1 MSKNIRYNT
10 YNSYY
15 LAKSKDKVI
24 RTVAVARF
32 SAMGDIAMTV
42 PAVYAACAAN
52 PDVHFV
58 MVTRKAF
65 APIYAQRPA
74 NLEVLGIDLR
84 EGRYKG
90 AVGMCRLASDLRR
103 KGVTD
108 FVDLH
113 NVLRTKILALC
124 LRLRGVRVRQ
134 LDKQRR
140 LRRRLCAVGA
150 LAAQPLSR
158 VIDRYADTFAA
169 LGLDCHPDRFAG
181 YNREEVAEDG
191 SSSVSTRIGIAPFA
205 AHRGKVYPPER
216 MLAVVEALARR
227 RGTRIYLFGGGKTEA
242 PVLAQ
247 WSAQLNAQGLD
258 VVDMAAAKAGFAGE
272 IGVISRLDA
281 MVSMDSGNMH
291 LAALC
296 RVPVVC
302 IWGATHPAAG
312 FAPWRGEA
320 SLMLGDDTLT
330 CRPCSIFG
338 NRECRFGDYRCFDAV
353 TPQAVIDAV
362 DRAVNIKRTEQ

>member
-1 MSKNIRYNT
+1 MKSEDK
-10 YNSYY
+10 SA
-15 LAKSKDKVI
+15 AK

-52 PDVHFV
+52 PDVRFV

-65 APIYAQRPA
+65 APIYAQRPD

-84 EGRYKG
+84 EDRYKG
-90 AVGMCRLASDLRR
+90 AVGMCRLAADLRR

-108 FVDLH
+108 FADLH
-113 NVLRTKILALC
+113 NVLRTKILSLC
-124 LRLRGVRVRQ
+124 LRLHGVRVRC

-140 LRRRLCAVGA
+140 LRRRLCADGA
-150 LAAQPLSR
+150 LAAQPLGR
-158 VIDRYADTFAA
+158 VIDRYADVFAA
-169 LGLDCHPDRFAG
+169 LRLECRPDDFAG
-181 YNREEVAEDG
+181 YSSEAVAEDCP
-191 SSSVSTRIGIAPFA
+191 STAVTRIGIAPFA
-205 AHRGKVYPPER
+205 AHRGKVYPAER
-216 MLAVVEALARR
+216 MFAVVETLARR
-227 RGTRIYLFGGGKTEA
+227 PGTRIYLFGGGKTEA

-247 WSAQLNAQGLD
+247 WTAQLCGRGLD

-272 IGVISRLDA
+272 IDVISRLDA

-296 RVPVVC
+296 RVPVVS

-312 FAPWRGEA
+312 FTPWKGEA
-320 SLMLGDDTLT
+320 SLMLGDDTLA

-353 TPQAVIDAV
+353 TPQAVVSAV
-362 DRAVNIKRTEQ
+362 DRAVNIKRTRQ

>member
-1 MSKNIRYNT
+1 M
-10 YNSYY
+10 
-15 LAKSKDKVI
+15 
-24 RTVAVARF
+24 VAVARF

-52 PDVHFV
+52 PEVRFV
-58 MVTRKAF
+58 VVTRKAF

-90 AVGMCRLASDLRR
+90 AVGMCRLASDLCRS
-103 KGVTD
+103 GVTD
-108 FVDLH
+108 FADLH
-113 NVLRTKILALC
+113 NVLRTKILSLC
-124 LRLRGVRVRQ
+124 LRLRSVRVRR

-140 LRRRLCAVGA
+140 QRRRLCADGA
-150 LAAQPLSR
+150 LAAQPLAR
-158 VIDRYADTFAA
+158 VIDRYADVFTA
-169 LGLDCHPDRFAG
+169 LGLECRPNDFAG
-181 YNREEVAEDG
+181 YACAEAEEGNLPTA
-191 SSSVSTRIGIAPFA
+191 STRIGVAPFA

-216 MLAVVEALARR
+216 ILAVVEALARR
-227 RGTRIYLFGGGKTEA
+227 PGTRIYLFGGGKTEA

-247 WSAQLNAQGLD
+247 WTAQLRGQGLD

-272 IGVISRLDA
+272 ISVISTLDA

-296 RVPVVC
+296 SVPVVS

-312 FAPWRGEA
+312 FTPWKGEA
-320 SLMLGDDTLT
+320 SLMLGDDTLA

-353 TPQAVIDAV
+353 TPQAVVAAV

>member
-1 MSKNIRYNT
+1 MKSEDK
-10 YNSYY
+10 SA
-15 LAKSKDKVI
+15 AK

-52 PDVHFV
+52 PDVRFV

-65 APIYAQRPA
+65 APIYAQRPD

-90 AVGMCRLASDLRR
+90 AVGMCRLAADLRR

-108 FVDLH
+108 FADLH
-113 NVLRTKILALC
+113 NVLRTKILSLC
-124 LRLRGVRVRQ
+124 LRLQGVRVRC

-140 LRRRLCAVGA
+140 LRRRLCADGA
-150 LAAQPLSR
+150 LAAQPLGR
-158 VIDRYADTFAA
+158 VIDRYADVFAA
-169 LGLDCHPDRFAG
+169 LRLECRPDDFAG
-181 YNREEVAEDG
+181 YGRETAG
-191 SSSVSTRIGIAPFA
+191 SHPGASVCIGIAPFA
-205 AHRGKVYPPER
+205 AHRGKVYPAER
-216 MLAVVEALARR
+216 MFAVVETLARR
-227 RGTRIYLFGGGKTEA
+227 PGTRIYLFGGGKTEA

-247 WSAQLNAQGLD
+247 WTAQLCGRGLD

-272 IGVISRLDA
+272 ISVISTLDA

-296 RVPVVC
+296 RVPVVS

-312 FAPWRGEA
+312 FTPWKGEA
-320 SLMLGDDTLT
+320 SLMLGDDTLA

-338 NRECRFGDYRCFDAV
+338 KKECRFGDYRCFDAV
-353 TPQAVIDAV
+353 TSQAIVDAV
-362 DRAVNIKRTEQ
+362 DRAVNIKRIEQ

>member
-1 MSKNIRYNT
+1 M
-10 YNSYY
+10 
-15 LAKSKDKVI
+15 
-24 RTVAVARF
+24 AVARF

-52 PDVHFV
+52 PEVRFV
-58 MVTRKAF
+58 VVTRKAF

-90 AVGMCRLASDLRR
+90 AVGMCRLASDLCRS
-103 KGVTD
+103 GVTD
-108 FVDLH
+108 FADLH
-113 NVLRTKILALC
+113 NVLRTKILSLC
-124 LRLRGVRVRQ
+124 LRLRGVRVRR
-134 LDKQRR
+134 LDKLRR
-140 LRRRLCAVGA
+140 QRRRLCAAGA
-150 LAAQPLSR
+150 LAARPLAR
-158 VIDRYADTFAA
+158 VIDRYADVFAA
-169 LGLDCHPDRFAG
+169 LGLECRPNDFAG
-181 YNREEVAEDG
+181 YACAEAEEGNLPTA
-191 SSSVSTRIGIAPFA
+191 STRIGVAPFA

-216 MLAVVEALARR
+216 ILAVVEALARR
-227 RGTRIYLFGGGKTEA
+227 SGTRIYLFGGGKTEA

-247 WSAQLNAQGLD
+247 WTAQLRGQGLD

-272 IGVISRLDA
+272 ISVISTLDA

-296 RVPVVC
+296 SVPVVS

-312 FAPWRGEA
+312 FTPWKGEA
-320 SLMLGDDTLT
+320 SLMLGDDTLA

-353 TPQAVIDAV
+353 TPQSVIDAV
-362 DRAVNIKRTEQ
+362 DCAVNIKRTRQ

>member
-1 MSKNIRYNT
+1 M
-10 YNSYY
+10 
-15 LAKSKDKVI
+15 
-24 RTVAVARF
+24 AVARF

-52 PDVHFV
+52 PEVRFV
-58 MVTRKAF
+58 VVTRKAF

-108 FVDLH
+108 FADLH
-113 NVLRTKILALC
+113 NVLRTKILSLC
-124 LRLRGVRVRQ
+124 LRLRGVRVRR

-140 LRRRLCAVGA
+140 LRRRLCADGA
-150 LAAQPLSR
+150 LAARPLER
-158 VIDRYADTFAA
+158 VIDLYANVFAA
-169 LGLDCHPDRFAG
+169 LGLECRPDRFAG
-181 YNREEVAEDG
+181 YSREAVAED
-191 SSSVSTRIGIAPFA
+191 SPSVSMRIGIAPFA

-227 RGTRIYLFGGGKTEA
+227 QGTRIYLFGGGKTEA
-242 PVLAQ
+242 PMLAQ
-247 WSAQLNAQGLD
+247 WTAQLNAQGFD
-258 VVDMAAAKAGFAGE
+258 VVDMAAAKFGFADE

-296 RVPVVC
+296 RVPVVS

-312 FAPWRGEA
+312 FAPWQGET
-320 SLMLGDDTLT
+320 SLMLGDDTLG

-353 TPQAVIDAV
+353 TPQAVIEAV
-362 DRAVNIKRTEQ
+362 DRAVNTKRTER

>member
-1 MSKNIRYNT
+1 MGD
-10 YNSYY
+10 
-15 LAKSKDKVI
+15 KSKVT
-24 RTVAVARF
+24 RMVAVARF

-52 PDVHFV
+52 PEVRFV
-58 MVTRKAF
+58 VVTRKVF

-84 EGRYKG
+84 ESRYKG
-90 AVGMCRLASDLRR
+90 AAGMCRLAADLRR

-108 FVDLH
+108 FADLH
-113 NVLRTKILALC
+113 NVLRTKILSLC
-124 LRLRGVRVRQ
+124 LRLRGVRVRR

-140 LRRRLCAVGA
+140 QRRRLCANGA
-150 LAAQPLSR
+150 LAAQPLTR
-158 VIDRYADTFAA
+158 VIDRYADVFAA
-169 LGLDCHPDRFAG
+169 LGLECRPDDFAG
-181 YNREEVAEDG
+181 YSRETVAED
-191 SSSVSTRIGIAPFA
+191 SSLAVSTRIGIAPFA

-216 MLAVVEALARR
+216 MFDVVETLARR
-227 RGTRIYLFGGGKTEA
+227 QGTRIYLFGGGKTEA

-247 WSAQLNAQGLD
+247 WTARLNAQGFD

-272 IGVISRLDA
+272 ISVISTLDA

-296 RVPVVC
+296 SVPVVS

-312 FAPWRGEA
+312 FTPWRGEA
-320 SLMLGDDTLT
+320 SLMLGDDTLA

-338 NRECRFGDYRCFDAV
+338 NKECRFGDYRCFDAV
-353 TPQAVIDAV
+353 TPQVVVAAV
-362 DRAVNIKRTEQ
+362 DRAVNIKRTRQ

>member
-1 MSKNIRYNT
+1 M
-10 YNSYY
+10 
-15 LAKSKDKVI
+15 
-24 RTVAVARF
+24 AVARF

-52 PDVHFV
+52 PDVRFV
-58 MVTRKAF
+58 VVTRKAF
-65 APIYAQRPA
+65 ASIYEQRPD

-90 AVGMCRLASDLRR
+90 AIGMWRLASDLRR

-108 FVDLH
+108 FADLH
-113 NVLRTKILALC
+113 NVLRTGILSQC
-124 LRLRGVRVRQ
+124 LRLHGVRVRR

-140 LRRRLCAVGA
+140 QRRRLCAAGA
-150 LAAQPLSR
+150 LAAQPLER
-158 VIDRYADTFAA
+158 VIDRYADVFTA
-169 LGLDCHPDRFAG
+169 LGLECHPNEFAG
-181 YNREEVAEDG
+181 YSSEAVAEDCQ
-191 SSSVSTRIGIAPFA
+191 SAAFTRIGIAPFA

-216 MLAVVEALARR
+216 MLAVVEELAHRQ
-227 RGTRIYLFGGGKTEA
+227 GTRIYLFGGGKTET

-247 WSAQLNAQGLD
+247 WKAQLSAKGLD

-272 IGVISRLDA
+272 IDVISRLDA

-296 RVPVVC
+296 RVPVVS

-312 FAPWRGEA
+312 FTPWKGEA
-320 SLMLGDDTLT
+320 SLMLGDDTLA

-338 NRECRFGDYRCFDAV
+338 KKECRFGDYRCFDAV
-353 TPQAVIDAV
+353 TPQAIVDAV